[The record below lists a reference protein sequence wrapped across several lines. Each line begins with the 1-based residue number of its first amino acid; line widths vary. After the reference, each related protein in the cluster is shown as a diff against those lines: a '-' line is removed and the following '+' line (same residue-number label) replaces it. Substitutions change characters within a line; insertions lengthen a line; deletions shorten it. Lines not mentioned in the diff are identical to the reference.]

1 MIAGGRRREGPGY
14 RVMKV
19 DSQMDRYVCVCV
31 RERERLTKVKW
42 SQVAGA
48 AGEPGYEVMK
58 VESQTDRDRR
68 AALSLNLAAASKV
81 PPEPI
86 QTPQDPEEESGKWF
100 ADCEFR

>member
-1 MIAGGRRREGPGY
+1 MCVCEC
-14 RVMKV
+14 
-19 DSQMDRYVCVCV
+19 VCVCV
-31 RERERLTKVKW
+31 TLTKVKCL
-42 SQVAGA
+42 QVAGA
-48 AGEPGYEVMK
+48 EGEPGYEVMK

-100 ADCEFR
+100 ADEFRLNMV